1 MIIISNLAKRNSHFP
16 NSSPSCFSRKNHQVS
31 AKCFDV
37 AKSYKLIQYNSYKK
51 LNSVYEERKWK
62 KKKGKNK
69 EPRFKKD
76 IPGLGVI
83 SSVCRDC
90 KACN

>member
-1 MIIISNLAKRNSHFP
+1 M
-16 NSSPSCFSRKNHQVS
+16 
-31 AKCFDV
+31 
-37 AKSYKLIQYNSYKK
+37 KK
-51 LNSVYEERKWK
+51 ENGR
-62 KKKGKNK
+62 KKGKNK
-69 EPRFKKD
+69 EPCFKKD